1 MILAAG
7 VIYIINIY
15 IFTYMYTSMPIA
27 GISEMERKRR
37 KESNIF
43 TTKINFIAWLLEVL
57 NNT

>member
-1 MILAAG
+1 
-7 VIYIINIY
+7 
-15 IFTYMYTSMPIA
+15 MPIA

>member
-15 IFTYMYTSMPIA
+15 IFTYMYTYMPIA